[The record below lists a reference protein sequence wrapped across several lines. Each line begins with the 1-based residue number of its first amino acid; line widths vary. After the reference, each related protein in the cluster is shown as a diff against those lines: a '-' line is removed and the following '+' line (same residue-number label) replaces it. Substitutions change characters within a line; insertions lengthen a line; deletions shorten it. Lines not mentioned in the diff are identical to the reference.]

1 MPAPSELLPLSGM
14 RALVVEPEDA
24 DRAFLVSTLTSA
36 GLIVTATNS
45 FASAHRRLVRQPP
58 TVLVAEIR
66 LGHHNGLHLAH
77 IAHWMRRRM
86 ILVMTSRY
94 RDPVLMRD
102 VEALGAA
109 FVHKPLTPGGLLA
122 TLYRAALRKGHVDD
136 VWSGARRLAS
146 VGGEPHEG

>member
-14 RALVVEPEDA
+14 RALVVEPEAA
-24 DRAFLVSTLTSA
+24 DRAFLVSTLTST
-36 GLIVTATNS
+36 GLIVTATDG

-58 TVLVAEIR
+58 MVLIAEIR

-94 RDPVLMRD
+94 RDPVLLRD
-102 VEALGAA
+102 TEALGAA
-109 FVHKPLTPGGLLA
+109 FVQKPFTPEGLLT
-122 TLYRAALRKGHVDD
+122 TLYHAALREGQPDKVLF
-136 VWSGARRLAS
+136 WSPPPRERWRRA
-146 VGGEPHEG
+146 P

>member
-36 GLIVTATNS
+36 GLIVTATDG

-94 RDPVLMRD
+94 RDPVLLRD
-102 VEALGAA
+102 TEALGAT
-109 FVHKPLTPGGLLA
+109 FMQKPLTPGALLT
-122 TLYRAALRKGHVDD
+122 TLYRAALREGQPDKVL
-136 VWSGARRLAS
+136 VWSPPPRERWRRA
-146 VGGEPHEG
+146 P